1 MILKK
6 TITPTAKW
14 DSEENTWWVGHVEE
28 FSWADMKDYEVSPR
42 MKLGDALKWI
52 IEYDMEKSK
61 SCSEAGKIKN

>member
-6 TITPTAKW
+6 ITTPSAKW
-14 DSEENTWWVGHVEE
+14 DSEANTWWVGHVDE
-28 FSWADMKDYEVSPR
+28 FSWTDMKDYEISPR

-61 SCSEAGKIKN
+61 SSPEPQKIKN